1 MFLLVKPLPYI
12 SLHKF
17 LYWNFSLSYSVPQS
31 LPLQLNF
38 LLPFLHFHSET
49 GRSKVLSCLWV
60 IIWWIWVRSKWSK
73 YPLSSILEIWVI
85 LGFSLFFTLHL
96 ARSSL
101 ADYLFNL
108 SYTYILL
115 SKCFFACLFL
125 PELIKQLCDQSSL
138 LCHIW
143 SALPLLFNPP
153 QITLIFNNIM

>member
-17 LYWNFSLSYSVPQS
+17 LYWNSSYPTV
-31 LPLQLNF
+31 LHNLF
-38 LLPFLHFHSET
+38 LCNWFFFFLFCIFHSET

-101 ADYLFNL
+101 VDYLFNL
-108 SYTYILL
+108 LYLYPS
-115 SKCFFACLFL
+115 F
-125 PELIKQLCDQSSL
+125 QML
-138 LCHIW
+138 LCMLILTWINKTALW
-143 SALPLLFNPP
+143 SVFTPLSHLVS
-153 QITLIFNNIM
+153 ITSPL